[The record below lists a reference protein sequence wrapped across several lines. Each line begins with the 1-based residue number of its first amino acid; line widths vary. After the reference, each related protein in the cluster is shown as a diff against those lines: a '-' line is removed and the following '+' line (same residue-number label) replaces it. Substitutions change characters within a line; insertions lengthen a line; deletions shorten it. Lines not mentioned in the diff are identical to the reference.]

1 MSMNALS
8 QHVLAVANRKRMT
21 VTNLQLQK
29 VMYFAIRDYLENH
42 TCDSFIHDVYDRP
55 FESWQYGPVE
65 PDIYYRY
72 SQYGSTPIDDMGK
85 YVDTYH
91 VFDKSIVSRLQA
103 DVFDLVNE
111 SHEQGFWQDNFEK
124 KHIRAS
130 YRLTDIANG

>member
-42 TCDSFIHDVYDRP
+42 TCDSFIRDVYDRP

-111 SHEQGFWQDNFEK
+111 SHEQEFWQENFRK
-124 KHIRAS
+124 NHIRAS
-130 YRLTDIANG
+130 YHLTDIANG